1 MKKTKEKITVREM
14 TLFSMFAALM
24 LVSKLLMENLPNI
37 HAVGML
43 TMVFTVV
50 YRKKA
55 LIPLYIYIFLN
66 GLVEGFSLWWIPYL
80 YIWLVLWAMTMLI
93 PKNIP
98 EKWATPVYAAVCALH
113 GISFGLLYA
122 PCQAIMYHLN
132 GKALLAWIISGLY
145 FDLLHAGGNFC
156 LGLLIYPLSRV
167 LKKLE
172 KMH

>member
-1 MKKTKEKITVREM
+1 MKKAKEKITVREM

-80 YIWLVLWAMTMLI
+80 YIDRKSV
-93 PKNIP
+93 
-98 EKWATPVYAAVCALH
+98 V
-113 GISFGLLYA
+113 
-122 PCQAIMYHLN
+122 
-132 GKALLAWIISGLY
+132 
-145 FDLLHAGGNFC
+145 
-156 LGLLIYPLSRV
+156 
-167 LKKLE
+167 
-172 KMH
+172 